1 MSDLHVFTLVI
12 IPKKNVLCGCDA
24 ISRMLKW
31 HCDNLEEFL
40 SLYHKHSKRE
50 IDIFNNE
57 EKTLF
62 DFEITQDCNAENR
75 ACLLRFSKDLREIRK
90 CQNPVLGVKCT
101 GKSEFW
107 SIRRFSVILCRFD
120 SNRVQDV

>member
-75 ACLLRFSKDLREIRK
+75 ACLLRTLFV
-90 CQNPVLGVKCT
+90 QVL
-101 GKSEFW
+101 
-107 SIRRFSVILCRFD
+107 IYVIDHLIILK
-120 SNRVQDV
+120 NQLLVQMNL